1 MFDFNNILKNEDNI
15 SQEIAGDLF
24 INKNTNLMR
33 KAFFEKYN
41 VIIDIKLIKN
51 SGFYRITNIS
61 NYSKS
66 YYSDKRYI
74 IPECYIDIIMQNTTI
89 QNTYY
94 IGENIVNSQYKD
106 LIDSSKS
113 INKRCDI
120 SIVYDDIFELAII
133 HDDYTYY
140 EVFIK
145 FRDDVS
151 YKVISNYVS
160 NSNFKEILYNIKNK
174 NTLNYNNYYTT
185 ITGRNYKNSLEYL
198 SLCLIKNGMVRFYKD
213 PNISNKFYFIFNYAT
228 LITNYSSE
236 MLNYM
241 TQYFK
246 DIVGLD
252 ECVDIGDYFISLQQE
267 EFMEMTF
274 KSKIVNHKVF
284 MKISKDSSLI
294 PKYITN
300 MINYYRLSSKQSRE
314 LSVLEVMFIS

>member
-1 MFDFNNILKNEDNI
+1 MFDFNNVLKNEDNI

-94 IGENIVNSQYKD
+94 IGENIVNTQYKD

-228 LITNYSSE
+228 LNTNYSSE
-236 MLNYM
+236 MLNYI

>member
-1 MFDFNNILKNEDNI
+1 
-15 SQEIAGDLF
+15 
-24 INKNTNLMR
+24 
-33 KAFFEKYN
+33 
-41 VIIDIKLIKN
+41 
-51 SGFYRITNIS
+51 
-61 NYSKS
+61 
-66 YYSDKRYI
+66 
-74 IPECYIDIIMQNTTI
+74 MQNTTI

-252 ECVDIGDYFISLQQE
+252 ECVDIGENVKSIGHYFCYNCSKLQTVIFRGKVTQFAGPKTAFE
-267 EFMEMTF
+267 WQYRFKPFSIYVRDEDMEYYKGLF
-274 KSKIVNHKVF
+274 KAPYNT
-284 MKISKDSSLI
+284 
-294 PKYITN
+294 YIKSIT
-300 MINYYRLSSKQSRE
+300 E
-314 LSVLEVMFIS
+314 LTE